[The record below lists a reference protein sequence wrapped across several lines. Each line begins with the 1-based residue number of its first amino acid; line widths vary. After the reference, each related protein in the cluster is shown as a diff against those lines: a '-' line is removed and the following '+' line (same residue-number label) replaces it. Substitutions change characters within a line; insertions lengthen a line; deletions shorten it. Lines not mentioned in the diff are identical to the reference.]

1 MEKFV
6 NILAEIDKTRE
17 AIRTATT
24 KENEL
29 KDHYMSIS
37 NLKERCEA
45 KKATDNDI
53 IKISEKK
60 QDLQITLK
68 ILQNNAKIALFNE
81 VMPVALEV
89 LSKYNGKPYGPKTK
103 QKISDEVKEK
113 TNCRFYISSR
123 YGSDSFDIYP
133 SDKSSEYSIDCE
145 TVYTNGSQKQILI
158 DNKIQP
164 VKFEEVQLYYIDSEY
179 VTDIPQR
186 IETLKSLYKDAVAKQ
201 EELKAICDNFN
212 KLAVGIK
219 HIHYD
224 EHLYKNAS
232 LVLLIKGIL

>member
-17 AIRTATT
+17 AIKTATT
-24 KENEL
+24 KEDEL
-29 KDHYMSIS
+29 VDHYMSMS

-45 KKATDNDI
+45 KKATENDM

-81 VMPVALEV
+81 IMPVALEV
-89 LSKYNGKPYGPKTK
+89 LSKYNGKPYGTKTK

-133 SDKSSEYSIDCE
+133 SDASSEYNINCG

-186 IETLKSLYKDAVAKQ
+186 VETLKSLYKDAVAKQ

-212 KLAVGIK
+212 KLAVGIN
-219 HIHYD
+219 HIYYNK
-224 EHLYKNAS
+224 HLYKNMG
-232 LVLLIKGIL
+232 L

>member
-6 NILAEIDKTRE
+6 NILTEINKTRE
-17 AIRTATT
+17 AIKTATT
-24 KENEL
+24 RENEL
-29 KDHYMSIS
+29 INHYMSMS

-45 KKATDNDI
+45 KKVTDNDR
-53 IKISEKK
+53 IKITERK
-60 QDLQITLK
+60 QDLQIALK

-81 VMPVALEV
+81 VMPVALEI
-89 LSKYNGKPYGPKTK
+89 LSKYNGKPYGVKTK
-103 QKISDEVKEK
+103 QKISDEIKEK

-123 YGSDSFDIYP
+123 YDLDIYP
-133 SDKSSEYSIDCE
+133 SDASNEYSINCGTE
-145 TVYTNGSQKQILI
+145 SQKQILI

-164 VKFEEVQLYYIDSEY
+164 VKFEEVQPYYIGREY

-212 KLAVGIK
+212 KLAVGIN
-219 HIHYD
+219 HIYYD
-224 EHLYKNAS
+224 KHLYKNMG
-232 LVLLIKGIL
+232 L

>member
-17 AIRTATT
+17 AIKAAKA
-24 KENEL
+24 KEDEL
-29 KDHYMSIS
+29 VDHYMIMSD
-37 NLKERCEA
+37 LKERCEA
-45 KKATDNDI
+45 KKATENDM

-60 QDLQITLK
+60 QDLQIALK

-81 VMPVALEV
+81 VMPVALEI
-89 LSKYNGKPYGPKTK
+89 LSKYNGKPYGTKTK

-113 TNCRFYISSR
+113 TNCRFYISSH
-123 YGSDSFDIYP
+123 YDSDSFDIYP
-133 SDKSSEYSIDCE
+133 SDVSNEYSINCG
-145 TVYTNGSQKQILI
+145 TAYTNGSQKQVLI

-164 VKFEEVQLYYIDSEY
+164 VKFEEIQLYYINKEY

-186 IETLKSLYKDAVAKQ
+186 VETLKSLYKDAVAKQ

-212 KLAVGIK
+212 KLAVGVN
-219 HIHYD
+219 HIYYD
-224 EHLYKNAS
+224 KHLYKNMG
-232 LVLLIKGIL
+232 L

>member
-17 AIRTATT
+17 AIKTAKA
-24 KENEL
+24 KEDEL
-29 KDHYMSIS
+29 VDHYTSMSD
-37 NLKERCEA
+37 LKERCEA
-45 KKATDNDI
+45 KKATENDM

-81 VMPVALEV
+81 VMPVALEI
-89 LSKYNGKPYGPKTK
+89 LSKYNGKPYGTKTK

-123 YGSDSFDIYP
+123 YDSDSFNIYP
-133 SDKSSEYSIDCE
+133 NDVSNEYNIDCG
-145 TVYTNGSQKQILI
+145 TAYTNGSQKQILI

-164 VKFEEVQLYYIDSEY
+164 VKFEEVQPYYIGREY

-186 IETLKSLYKDAVAKQ
+186 VETLKSLYKEAVAKQ
-201 EELKAICDNFN
+201 EELKAICDSFN
-212 KLAVGIK
+212 KLAVGID
-219 HIHYD
+219 HIRYD
-224 EHLYKNAS
+224 EYLYKNIR
-232 LVLLIKGIL
+232 L

>member
-17 AIRTATT
+17 AIKTAKA
-24 KENEL
+24 KEDEL
-29 KDHYMSIS
+29 VDHYTSMSD
-37 NLKERCEA
+37 LKERCEA
-45 KKATDNDI
+45 KKATENDM

-89 LSKYNGKPYGPKTK
+89 LSKYNGKPYGTKTK

-123 YGSDSFDIYP
+123 YDSDSFDIYP
-133 SDKSSEYSIDCE
+133 SDASNEYNISCGTD
-145 TVYTNGSQKQILI
+145 YTNGSHKQILI

-164 VKFEEVQLYYIDSEY
+164 VKFEEVQPYYISREY

-186 IETLKSLYKDAVAKQ
+186 VETLKSLYKEAVAKQ
-201 EELKAICDNFN
+201 EELKAVCDSFN
-212 KLAVGIK
+212 KLAVGID
-219 HIHYD
+219 HIYYD
-224 EHLYKNAS
+224 KRLYKNIE
-232 LVLLIKGIL
+232 L

>member
-6 NILAEIDKTRE
+6 NILTEINKTRE
-17 AIRTATT
+17 AIKTAKA
-24 KENEL
+24 KEDEL
-29 KDHYMSIS
+29 VAHYMSMS
-37 NLKERCEA
+37 DLKERCEA
-45 KKATDNDI
+45 KKATENDM

-89 LSKYNGKPYGPKTK
+89 LSKYNGKPYGTKTK
-103 QKISDEVKEK
+103 QKISDEIKEK

-123 YGSDSFDIYP
+123 YDSDSFDIYP
-133 SDKSSEYSIDCE
+133 SNESSEYNISCGTAYI
-145 TVYTNGSQKQILI
+145 NGSQKQVLI

-164 VKFEEVQLYYIDSEY
+164 IKFEELKLYYIDSEY

-186 IETLKSLYKDAVAKQ
+186 VETLKSLYKEAVAKQ
-201 EELKAICDNFN
+201 EELKAICDSFN
-212 KLAVGIK
+212 KLAVGID
-219 HIHYD
+219 HIYYD
-224 EHLYKNAS
+224 KRLYKNIE
-232 LVLLIKGIL
+232 L

>member
-6 NILAEIDKTRE
+6 NILAEINKTRE
-17 AIRTATT
+17 AIKTVTT
-24 KENEL
+24 RENEL
-29 KDHYMSIS
+29 IDSYMSMS

-45 KKATDNDI
+45 KKATENDM

-81 VMPVALEV
+81 VMPVVLEV
-89 LSKYNGKPYGPKTK
+89 LSKYNGKPYGTKTK
-103 QKISDEVKEK
+103 QKISDEIKEK

-123 YGSDSFDIYP
+123 YGSDSFNIYP
-133 SDKSSEYSIDCE
+133 NDVNTEYNIDCG

-186 IETLKSLYKDAVAKQ
+186 VETLKSLYKDAVAKQ

-212 KLAVGIK
+212 KLAVGIN
-219 HIHYD
+219 HIYYD
-224 EHLYKNAS
+224 KHLYKNIG
-232 LVLLIKGIL
+232 L

>member
-1 MEKFV
+1 MKKFV

-17 AIRTATT
+17 AIRNTEATEKKLINCT
-24 KENEL
+24 GIDDL
-29 KDHYMSIS
+29 KDEY
-37 NLKERCEA
+37 
-45 KKATDNDI
+45 I
-53 IKISEKK
+53 IKTNEKK

-89 LSKYNGKPYGPKTK
+89 LSKYNGKPYGTKTK
-103 QKISDEVKEK
+103 QKISDEIKQK

-123 YGSDSFDIYP
+123 YGSDSFNIYP
-133 SDKSSEYSIDCE
+133 NDMSSEYNIDCG

-164 VKFEEVQLYYIDSEY
+164 VKFEEVQLYYINSEY

-186 IETLKSLYKDAVAKQ
+186 VETLKSLYKDAVAKQ

-212 KLAVGIK
+212 KLAVGIN
-219 HIHYD
+219 HIYYD
-224 EHLYKNAS
+224 KHLYKNIG
-232 LVLLIKGIL
+232 L

>member
-1 MEKFV
+1 MEKFA
-6 NILAEIDKTRE
+6 NILTEIDKTRE
-17 AIRTATT
+17 AIKTAKA
-24 KENEL
+24 KEDEL
-29 KDHYMSIS
+29 VDRYMSMRD
-37 NLKERCEA
+37 LKERCEA
-45 KKATDNDI
+45 KKATENDM

-89 LSKYNGKPYGPKTK
+89 LSKYNGKPYGAKTK

-123 YGSDSFDIYP
+123 YDSDSFDIYP
-133 SDKSSEYSIDCE
+133 NDVSNEYNIDSG
-145 TVYTNGSQKQILI
+145 TAYTNGSQKQILI

-164 VKFEEVQLYYIDSEY
+164 VKFEEVQPYYISREY

-186 IETLKSLYKDAVAKQ
+186 VETLKSLYKEAVAKQ
-201 EELKAICDNFN
+201 EELKAICDSFN
-212 KLAVGIK
+212 KLAVGIN
-219 HIHYD
+219 HIYYD
-224 EHLYKNAS
+224 RHLSYKNIG
-232 LVLLIKGIL
+232 L

>member
-1 MEKFV
+1 MEKFA

-17 AIRTATT
+17 AIKTAKA
-24 KENEL
+24 KEDEL
-29 KDHYMSIS
+29 VDHYMIMSD
-37 NLKERCEA
+37 LKERCEA
-45 KKATDNDI
+45 KKATENDM

-60 QDLQITLK
+60 QDLQIALK

-89 LSKYNGKPYGPKTK
+89 LSKYNGKPYGTKTK

-123 YGSDSFDIYP
+123 YDSDSFDIYP
-133 SDKSSEYSIDCE
+133 SDASNEYNINCGTD
-145 TVYTNGSQKQILI
+145 YTTGSKKQILI

-164 VKFEEVQLYYIDSEY
+164 VKFEEVQPYYISREY
-179 VTDIPQR
+179 ITDIPQR
-186 IETLKSLYKDAVAKQ
+186 VETLKSLYKEAVAKQ

-212 KLAVGIK
+212 KLAVGIN
-219 HIHYD
+219 HIYYD
-224 EHLYKNAS
+224 ERLYKNIE
-232 LVLLIKGIL
+232 L

>member
-6 NILAEIDKTRE
+6 NILTEINKTRE
-17 AIRTATT
+17 AIKTT
-24 KENEL
+24 KAKEDEL
-29 KDHYMSIS
+29 VAHYMSMS
-37 NLKERCEA
+37 DLKERCEA
-45 KKATDNDI
+45 KKATENDM

-81 VMPVALEV
+81 VMPVALEII
-89 LSKYNGKPYGPKTK
+89 SKYNGKPYGTKTR

-123 YGSDSFDIYP
+123 YGSDSFNIYP
-133 SDKSSEYSIDCE
+133 NDVSSEYNIDCG
-145 TVYTNGSQKQILI
+145 TAYTNGSQKQILI
-158 DNKIQP
+158 DNKIQL
-164 VKFEEVQLYYIDSEY
+164 VKYEEVQPYYISREY

-186 IETLKSLYKDAVAKQ
+186 VETLKSLYKDAVAKQ

-212 KLAVGIK
+212 KLAVGIN
-219 HIHYD
+219 HIYYD
-224 EHLYKNAS
+224 KHLYS
-232 LVLLIKGIL
+232 QITL

>member
-17 AIRTATT
+17 AIRNTEVTEKKLINCT
-24 KENEL
+24 GIDDL
-29 KDHYMSIS
+29 KDEY
-37 NLKERCEA
+37 
-45 KKATDNDI
+45 I
-53 IKISEKK
+53 IKTNKKK

-89 LSKYNGKPYGPKTK
+89 LSKYNGKPYGPKTN
-103 QKISDEVKEK
+103 QKISDEIKEK

-123 YGSDSFDIYP
+123 YGSDSFNIYP
-133 SDKSSEYSIDCE
+133 NDVSNEYSIDCG

-186 IETLKSLYKDAVAKQ
+186 VETLKSLYKDAVAKQ

-212 KLAVGIK
+212 KLAVGIN
-219 HIHYD
+219 HIYYD
-224 EHLYKNAS
+224 KHLYKNM
-232 LVLLIKGIL
+232 GILQ

>member
-17 AIRTATT
+17 AIKTATT
-24 KENEL
+24 RESEL
-29 KDHYMSIS
+29 IDHYMSIS

-45 KKATDNDI
+45 KKVTDDDI
-53 IKISEKK
+53 IKMTERK

-89 LSKYNGKPYGPKTK
+89 LAKYNGKPYGTKTK
-103 QKISDEVKEK
+103 QKISDEIKEK

-133 SDKSSEYSIDCE
+133 SDKSSEYSINCE
-145 TVYTNGSQKQILI
+145 TAYTNGSQKQILI

-164 VKFEEVQLYYIDSEY
+164 VKFEEVQLYYIGSEY

-186 IETLKSLYKDAVAKQ
+186 VETLKSLYKDAVAKQ

-212 KLAVGIK
+212 KLAVGIN
-219 HIHYD
+219 HIYYD
-224 EHLYKNAS
+224 KHLYKNIG
-232 LVLLIKGIL
+232 L

>member
-17 AIRTATT
+17 AIKTAKA
-24 KENEL
+24 KEDEL
-29 KDHYMSIS
+29 VDHYMSMS
-37 NLKERCEA
+37 DLKERCEA
-45 KKATDNDI
+45 KKATENDM

-81 VMPVALEV
+81 VMPVALEI
-89 LSKYNGKPYGPKTK
+89 LSKYNGKPYGVKTK

-133 SDKSSEYSIDCE
+133 NDVSSEYNISCG
-145 TVYTNGSQKQILI
+145 TAYTNGSQKQILI

-164 VKFEEVQLYYIDSEY
+164 VKFEELKLYYIDSEY

-186 IETLKSLYKDAVAKQ
+186 VETLKSLYKEAVAKQ
-201 EELKAICDNFN
+201 EELKAICDSFN
-212 KLAVGIK
+212 KLAVGID
-219 HIHYD
+219 HICYD
-224 EHLYKNAS
+224 EHLYKN
-232 LVLLIKGIL
+232 KGIL

>member
-6 NILAEIDKTRE
+6 NILAEINKTRE
-17 AIRTATT
+17 AIKTATI

-29 KDHYMSIS
+29 IDHYMSTS
-37 NLKERCEA
+37 NFKERCEA
-45 KKATDNDI
+45 KKATNNDI
-53 IKISEKK
+53 IKTTERK
-60 QDLQITLK
+60 QDLQIALK

-89 LSKYNGKPYGPKTK
+89 LSKYNGKPYGTKTK
-103 QKISDEVKEK
+103 QKISDEIKEK

-123 YGSDSFDIYP
+123 YGLDSFDIYP
-133 SDKSSEYSIDCE
+133 SDASNEYSINCGTE
-145 TVYTNGSQKQILI
+145 NQKQILI

-164 VKFEEVQLYYIDSEY
+164 VKFEEVQLYYIDKEY

-201 EELKAICDNFN
+201 EELKVICDNFN
-212 KLAVGIK
+212 KLAVGINHLYYDK
-219 HIHYD
+219 HI
-224 EHLYKNAS
+224 YKNME
-232 LVLLIKGIL
+232 I

>member
-17 AIRTATT
+17 AIKTAKA
-24 KENEL
+24 KEDEL
-29 KDHYMSIS
+29 VDHYMIMSD
-37 NLKERCEA
+37 LKERCEA
-45 KKATDNDI
+45 KKATENDM

-81 VMPVALEV
+81 VMPVALEI
-89 LSKYNGKPYGPKTK
+89 LSKYNGKPYGTKTK

-123 YGSDSFDIYP
+123 YDSDSFDIYP
-133 SDKSSEYSIDCE
+133 SDASNEYNINCGTD
-145 TVYTNGSQKQILI
+145 YTTGSKKQILI

-164 VKFEEVQLYYIDSEY
+164 VKFEEVQPYYISREY

-186 IETLKSLYKDAVAKQ
+186 VETLKSLYKEAVAKQ

-212 KLAVGIK
+212 KLAVGIN
-219 HIHYD
+219 HIYYD
-224 EHLYKNAS
+224 ERLYKN
-232 LVLLIKGIL
+232 IKL

>member
-1 MEKFV
+1 MEKFA
-6 NILAEIDKTRE
+6 NILTEIDKTRE
-17 AIRTATT
+17 AIKTT
-24 KENEL
+24 KAKEDEL
-29 KDHYMSIS
+29 VAHYMSMS
-37 NLKERCEA
+37 DLKERCEA
-45 KKATDNDI
+45 KKATENDM

-103 QKISDEVKEK
+103 QKISDEIKEK

-123 YGSDSFDIYP
+123 YGSDSFNIYP
-133 SDKSSEYSIDCE
+133 SDASNEYSIDCG

-158 DNKIQP
+158 DNKIQS

-186 IETLKSLYKDAVAKQ
+186 VETLKSLYKDAVAKQ

-212 KLAVGIK
+212 KLAVGIN
-219 HIHYD
+219 HIYYD
-224 EHLYKNAS
+224 KHLYKNM
-232 LVLLIKGIL
+232 GILQ

>member
-29 KDHYMSIS
+29 KDHYMSMS

-45 KKATDNDI
+45 KKATENDM
-53 IKISEKK
+53 IKTSEKK

-89 LSKYNGKPYGPKTK
+89 LAKYNGKPYGPKTK
-103 QKISDEVKEK
+103 QKISDEIKEK

-133 SDKSSEYSIDCE
+133 SDKSNEYSISCG

-164 VKFEEVQLYYIDSEY
+164 VKFEEVQLYYTDSEY

-186 IETLKSLYKDAVAKQ
+186 VETLKSLYKDAVAKQ

-212 KLAVGIK
+212 KLAVGIN
-219 HIHYD
+219 HIYYD
-224 EHLYKNAS
+224 KHLYKNIG
-232 LVLLIKGIL
+232 L

>member
-6 NILAEIDKTRE
+6 NILTEINKTRE
-17 AIRTATT
+17 AIKTATT
-24 KENEL
+24 RENEL
-29 KDHYMSIS
+29 IDSYMSMN

-53 IKISEKK
+53 IKTTERK

-89 LSKYNGKPYGPKTK
+89 LAKYNGKSYGPKTR
-103 QKISDEVKEK
+103 QKISDEIKEK

-123 YGSDSFDIYP
+123 YGSDSFNIYP
-133 SDKSSEYSIDCE
+133 NDMSNEYNIDCG

-164 VKFEEVQLYYIDSEY
+164 VKFEEVQLYYINSEY

-186 IETLKSLYKDAVAKQ
+186 VETLKSLYKDAVAKQ

-212 KLAVGIK
+212 KLAVGIN
-219 HIHYD
+219 HIYYD
-224 EHLYKNAS
+224 KHLYKNIG
-232 LVLLIKGIL
+232 L

>member
-1 MEKFV
+1 MEKFA

-17 AIRTATT
+17 AIKTAKA
-24 KENEL
+24 KEDEL
-29 KDHYMSIS
+29 VDHYMIMSD
-37 NLKERCEA
+37 LKERCEA
-45 KKATDNDI
+45 KKATENDM

-60 QDLQITLK
+60 QDLQIALK

-89 LSKYNGKPYGPKTK
+89 LSKYNGKPYGTKTK

-123 YGSDSFDIYP
+123 YDSDSFDIYP
-133 SDKSSEYSIDCE
+133 SNASNEYNINCGTD
-145 TVYTNGSQKQILI
+145 YTTGSKKQILI

-164 VKFEEVQLYYIDSEY
+164 VKFEEVQPYYISREY
-179 VTDIPQR
+179 ITDIPQR
-186 IETLKSLYKDAVAKQ
+186 VETLKSLYKEAVAKQ

-212 KLAVGIK
+212 KLAVGIN
-219 HIHYD
+219 HIYYD
-224 EHLYKNAS
+224 ERLYKNIE
-232 LVLLIKGIL
+232 L

>member
-6 NILAEIDKTRE
+6 NILTEINKTRE
-17 AIRTATT
+17 AIKTAKA
-24 KENEL
+24 KEDEL
-29 KDHYMSIS
+29 IDHYMNIS

-53 IKISEKK
+53 IKTTERR
-60 QDLQITLK
+60 QDLQIALK

-89 LSKYNGKPYGPKTK
+89 LSKYNGKPYGTKTK
-103 QKISDEVKEK
+103 QKISDEIKEK

-123 YGSDSFDIYP
+123 YGLNIYP
-133 SDKSSEYSIDCE
+133 SDVSNEYSINCGTE
-145 TVYTNGSQKQILI
+145 NQKQILI

-164 VKFEEVQLYYIDSEY
+164 VKFEEVQPYYIGREY

-186 IETLKSLYKDAVAKQ
+186 VETLKSLYKDAVAKQ

-212 KLAVGIK
+212 KLAVGIN
-219 HIHYD
+219 HIYYD
-224 EHLYKNAS
+224 KHLYKNIE
-232 LVLLIKGIL
+232 L

>member
-17 AIRTATT
+17 AIKTAKA
-24 KENEL
+24 KEDEL
-29 KDHYMSIS
+29 VAHYTSMSD
-37 NLKERCEA
+37 LKERCEA
-45 KKATDNDI
+45 KKATENDM

-81 VMPVALEV
+81 VMPVALEI
-89 LSKYNGKPYGPKTK
+89 LSKYNGKPYGTKTK

-133 SDKSSEYSIDCE
+133 SDATNEYNINCG
-145 TVYTNGSQKQILI
+145 TAYTTGSKKQVLI

-164 VKFEEVQLYYIDSEY
+164 VKFEEVQPYYISREY

-186 IETLKSLYKDAVAKQ
+186 VETLKSLYKEAVAKQ
-201 EELKAICDNFN
+201 EELKAICDSFN
-212 KLAVGIK
+212 KLAVGID
-219 HIHYD
+219 HIRYD
-224 EHLYKNAS
+224 EHLYKNIR
-232 LVLLIKGIL
+232 L

>member
-6 NILAEIDKTRE
+6 NILAEINKTRE
-17 AIRTATT
+17 AIKTATT

-29 KDHYMSIS
+29 I
-37 NLKERCEA
+37 E
-45 KKATDNDI
+45 
-53 IKISEKK
+53 
-60 QDLQITLK
+60 QDLQIALK

-89 LSKYNGKPYGPKTK
+89 LSKYNSKPYGTKTK
-103 QKISDEVKEK
+103 QKISDEIKEK
-113 TNCRFYISSR
+113 TNCRFYISSH
-123 YGSDSFDIYP
+123 YTLDSFDIYP
-133 SDKSSEYSIDCE
+133 SDTSNEYSISCG
-145 TVYTNGSQKQILI
+145 TGRQKRILI

-164 VKFEEVQLYYIDSEY
+164 VKFEEVRLYYINSEY

-212 KLAVGIK
+212 KLAVGINHLYYNK
-219 HIHYD
+219 HIFYYNKHI
-224 EHLYKNAS
+224 YKNME
-232 LVLLIKGIL
+232 I

>member
-6 NILAEIDKTRE
+6 NILTEIDKTRE
-17 AIRTATT
+17 AIKAAET
-24 KENEL
+24 KEHEL
-29 KDHYMSIS
+29 IDNYMKI
-37 NLKERCEA
+37 
-45 KKATDNDI
+45 NDR
-53 IKISEKK
+53 IKVSEEK

-68 ILQNNAKIALFNE
+68 ILKNNAKIALFNE
-81 VMPVALEV
+81 VMPIALEI
-89 LSKYNGKPYGPKTK
+89 LSKYNGKPYGPKTQ
-103 QKISDEVKEK
+103 QKISDEIKEK

-123 YGSDSFDIYP
+123 YGSDSFNIYP
-133 SDKSSEYSIDCE
+133 NDMNTEYNIDCG

-186 IETLKSLYKDAVAKQ
+186 VETLKSLYKDAVAKQ

-212 KLAVGIK
+212 KLAVGIN
-219 HIHYD
+219 HIYYD
-224 EHLYKNAS
+224 KHLYKNIG
-232 LVLLIKGIL
+232 L

>member
-6 NILAEIDKTRE
+6 NILTEISKTRE
-17 AIRTATT
+17 AIKNAEAT
-24 KENEL
+24 
-29 KDHYMSIS
+29 
-37 NLKERCEA
+37 
-45 KKATDNDI
+45 
-53 IKISEKK
+53 EKK
-60 QDLQITLK
+60 LINCTGTDDLKTKTEYIVKTNEKKRDLQITLK

-89 LSKYNGKPYGPKTK
+89 LSKYNGKPYGTKTRE
-103 QKISDEVKEK
+103 KISDEIKEK

-123 YGSDSFDIYP
+123 YGSDSFNIYP
-133 SDKSSEYSIDCE
+133 SEVSTEYNITCG

-164 VKFEEVQLYYIDSEY
+164 VTFEEVQLYYIDREY

-186 IETLKSLYKDAVAKQ
+186 VKVLKSVYKDAIAKQ

-212 KLAVGIK
+212 KLAVGIN
-219 HIHYD
+219 HIYYD
-224 EHLYKNAS
+224 KHLYENME
-232 LVLLIKGIL
+232 I

>member
-17 AIRTATT
+17 AIRTAKA
-24 KENEL
+24 KEDEL
-29 KDHYMSIS
+29 VDRYMSMS
-37 NLKERCEA
+37 DLKERCEA
-45 KKATDNDI
+45 KKATENDM

-89 LSKYNGKPYGPKTK
+89 LSKYNGKPYGTKTK

-133 SDKSSEYSIDCE
+133 SDTSNKYNINCG
-145 TVYTNGSQKQILI
+145 TVYINGSQKQILI

-164 VKFEEVQLYYIDSEY
+164 VEFEELKLYYIDSEY

-186 IETLKSLYKDAVAKQ
+186 VETLKSLYKEAVAKQ
-201 EELKAICDNFN
+201 EELKSICDSFN
-212 KLAVGIK
+212 KLAVGID
-219 HIHYD
+219 HIYYD
-224 EHLYKNAS
+224 RHLCKNT
-232 LVLLIKGIL
+232 GIL